1 MVKKRKCNKDAASF
15 TPNSALP
22 NVTALI
28 RVLSV
33 SGDEGVQPAQG
44 AVVGADQGADDD
56 TLPPVNL
63 HPPLPAARPGEHLL
77 HPLLLLPHPRHA
89 LHHPGAGGGEAEHV
103 EGDVEGEVS
112 LVGAGKGCHRVW
124 PSVQTDWAEL
134 HPKATFTLTNA
145 FHLLSIH
152 IAHSQEI
159 PIKG

>member
-1 MVKKRKCNKDAASF
+1 MQLL
-15 TPNSALP
+15 LP
-22 NVTALI
+22 PTVHSPMSLHSS
-28 RVLSV
+28 VCSV
-33 SGDEGVQPAQG
+33 S
-44 AVVGADQGADDD
+44 VVTRACSLPKVWLLGPTKEQTT
-56 TLPPVNL
+56 TLCPPSTSTL
-63 HPPLPAARPGEHLL
+63 HCR
-77 HPLLLLPHPRHA
+77 LLPHPRHA
-89 LHHPGAGGGEAEHV
+89 LQHPGAGGGEAEHV

-159 PIKG
+159 PIQG

>member
-1 MVKKRKCNKDAASF
+1 MQLL
-15 TPNSALP
+15 LP
-22 NVTALI
+22 PTVHSPMSLHSS
-28 RVLSV
+28 VCSV
-33 SGDEGVQPAQG
+33 S
-44 AVVGADQGADDD
+44 VVTRACSLPKVRLLGPTKEQTT
-56 TLPPVNL
+56 TLCPPVNL
-63 HPPLPAARPGEHLL
+63 RPPLPAARPGEHLL

-159 PIKG
+159 PIQG